1 MSWTQW
7 DIGSFDFPAPVG
19 EHPVV
24 IIFNPDR
31 AGRAKVV
38 NVLYCTSQ
46 KQSRPPGPDEVLLNG
61 ADGLDWETYCRC
73 DHIFSVE
80 RDKIKTRPKSARVSA
95 ARRRQIAARIVDIF
109 RFQFHA

>member
-1 MSWTQW
+1 MIWTEW
-7 DIGSFDFPAPVG
+7 DIASFDFPDPVG

-24 IIFNPDR
+24 VISNPDR
-31 AGRAKVV
+31 ATCAKIV

-46 KQSRPPGPDEVLLNG
+46 KQNRPAGPDEVLLNG

-80 RDKIKTRPKSARVSA
+80 RDKLKSRLRPAKVSVV
-95 ARRRQIAARIVDIF
+95 RRRQIAARIVELF
-109 RFQFHA
+109 RFQVHS